1 MIRFLVI
8 DYKKSKSFNMKFEG
22 FGFQFKDNGAFCH
35 PFFCKEERMREIAQ
49 IIFQEDSELI
59 NTPKKHMSFEN
70 GQIEVI
76 MLD

>member
-1 MIRFLVI
+1 MINFVII
-8 DYKKSKSFNMKFEG
+8 DYQKKKSFNMRLKGLKFE
-22 FGFQFKDNGAFCH
+22 FEDNEAYSH

-59 NTPKKHMSFEN
+59 NAPKKHMSFEN
-70 GQIEVI
+70 GKIEVI